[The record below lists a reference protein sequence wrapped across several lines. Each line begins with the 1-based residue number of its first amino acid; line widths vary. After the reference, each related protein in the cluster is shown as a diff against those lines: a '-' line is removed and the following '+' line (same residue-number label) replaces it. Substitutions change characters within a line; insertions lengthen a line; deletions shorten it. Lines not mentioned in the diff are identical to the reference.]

1 MNPKRKQR
9 LMLILLGTGGVALT
23 VLLVLFALG
32 QNMNFFYAP
41 SDIARGEAPTD
52 RQIRAGGM
60 VREGSVKREGDTL
73 KVQFVVTDFSADV
86 TIEYD
91 GILPDLFREGDGV
104 VAIGRLND
112 SGIVVASEVLAKHDE
127 TYMPA
132 EITDALE
139 RAEQASRAST
149 DGSNTTAN
157 TGTVTTSDYG
167 Y

>member
-9 LMLILLGTGGVALT
+9 LMLILLGTGGVGVT

-32 QNMNFFYAP
+32 QNMNFFYSP
-41 SDIARGEAPTD
+41 SDIARGEAPLD

-60 VREGSVKREGDTL
+60 VREGSVTREDETL
-73 KVQFVVTDFSADV
+73 KVQFVVTDFAADV
-86 TIEYD
+86 TVEYD

-104 VAIGRLND
+104 VAIGQLN
-112 SGIVVASEVLAKHDE
+112 SAGIVVASEVLAKHDE
-127 TYMPA
+127 TYMPV

-139 RAEQASRAST
+139 RAEQAS
-149 DGSNTTAN
+149 NN
-157 TGTVTTSDYG
+157 TGADASGANATSSYG